1 MSEES
6 TEASGPSPAQGEGRR
21 FSLRRTRPATKAT
34 LAVAVLVVTG
44 AAVALA
50 VSVSPSGSGSPQADM
65 AGMSG
70 MPGMSGPASPTQPHS
85 DGLSDSERGFR
96 MVPETVPTEPGDD
109 QRLEF
114 RIIGPGGMPETSFER
129 NATKLLHFF
138 VVRDDMAA
146 YQHVHPEPAGDLW
159 RTTIDIPDGGTY
171 RMYAEFVP
179 VGSADPS
186 HPIVLGRNIII
197 PGDTTPATLPP
208 PAASARAGP
217 YTVTRPD
224 GPAQPIAK
232 QVNQLRF
239 AITGPDGAPVGDL
252 GTYLGAY
259 AHVSAFH
266 TLSQSVTHM
275 HPIESPGDGQAPAEL
290 TFHAQFAERGEHRL
304 FLEFRAGGR
313 LHTAA
318 FTLFVT

>member
-1 MSEES
+1 MNEHSS
-6 TEASGPSPAQGEGRR
+6 TTAAPSPAPGEGRR
-21 FSLRRTRPATKAT
+21 FASLRPRWSPRAA
-34 LAVAVLVVTG
+34 LAAAAVVVVG
-44 AAVALA
+44 AAA
-50 VSVSPSGSGSPQADM
+50 VGFLIGSSGGSPPAGM
-65 AGMSG
+65 AGMDG
-70 MPGMSGPASPTQPHS
+70 MPGMAPASATQPHS

-96 MVPETVPTEPGDD
+96 LVPETVPTEPGAD

-114 RIIGPGGMPETSFER
+114 RIIGPGGLPETSFQR

-138 VVRDDMAA
+138 LVRDDMAA
-146 YQHVHPEPAGDLW
+146 YQHVHPEPVGELW

-171 RMYAEFVP
+171 RMYTEFVP
-179 VGSADPS
+179 EDSANPM
-186 HPIVLGRNIII
+186 HPIVLGHNIII
-197 PGDTTPATLPP
+197 PGDTSPVTLPP
-208 PAASARAGP
+208 PAATATAGP

-239 AITGPDGAPVGDL
+239 AITGPDGAPIGDL
-252 GTYLGAY
+252 QTYLGAY

-275 HPIESPGDGQAPAEL
+275 HPVERPGAGAVPAEL